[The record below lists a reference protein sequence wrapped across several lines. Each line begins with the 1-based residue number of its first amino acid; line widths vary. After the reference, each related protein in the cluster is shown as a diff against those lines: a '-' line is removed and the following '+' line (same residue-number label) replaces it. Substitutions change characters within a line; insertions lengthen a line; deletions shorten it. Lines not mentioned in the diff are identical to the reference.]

1 MGKLLKVLLCCAIAG
16 TSVGAAESPP
26 AVSKA
31 RLGAWEINYDID
43 SCNLLAEFGDG
54 PQSTFVRLTRYQPG
68 DRFDLTVYG
77 EAYEFPRSIVPVRV
91 GFGLAEPIK
100 RDAMTGHAGNKLP
113 LLIVNSLRLDG
124 WASETSD
131 AEGPPVTP
139 DMEDRASILDLTI
152 PGGKRFKLETG
163 SFGKPMQAM
172 RACVDDLIKS
182 WGYDPVQQA
191 TLSAKP
197 QPRTKPGS
205 WLTNADYPSGAAL
218 AAQNGIVQFRL
229 DIDETGKVASCR
241 VLHRTNPDSFSAL
254 TCKRIS
260 QRAKFRPA
268 RDKNGKPVRSYYVD
282 KARFVI
288 PD

>member
-1 MGKLLKVLLCCAIAG
+1 MGKFLKVLLCCAIAG

-26 AVSKA
+26 AIPKA

-68 DRFDLTVYG
+68 DRFDLSIYG

-113 LLIVNSLRLDG
+113 LLFVDSLRLDG
-124 WASETSD
+124 WASATSG

-139 DMEDRASILDLTI
+139 DMEHRASVLDLTI
-152 PGGKRFKLETG
+152 PGGKRFTLETG

-172 RACVDDLIKS
+172 RACVDDLIRS
-182 WGYDPVQQA
+182 WGYDAVQQA

-197 QPRTKPGS
+197 EPRTKPGS
-205 WLTNADYPSGAAL
+205 WLTNADYPSGAAR
-218 AAQNGIVQFRL
+218 AEQNGIVQFRL
-229 DIDETGKVASCR
+229 DIDETGKITSCR

-254 TCKRIS
+254 TCKRIG

-282 KARFVI
+282 KARFII